1 MTGGRSDAAASP
13 GRRGDVRIRRAAARL
28 ILAAAALSHSSCAS
42 PGPAVEARRGLAPS
56 RPGPEEPY
64 LVRDFRIGWY
74 DTIRKPETPGILAAG
89 GFDSVMPYV
98 GNRSMEQVRSFLDAA
113 DEAGVGVH
121 LDVPRAAVRDRDGR
135 ALEEYIRE
143 FRDSP
148 ALLSWYL
155 YDEPEW
161 KPGIRPGMLERSYS
175 RIKDLDPQHPV
186 ALVFMFPSLAGA
198 YRGAMDSY
206 WIDHYPVLKGRS
218 EFHALRGGQYADKL
232 KRYGQSADRLG
243 LPLTF
248 VAQGYGQGED
258 GSDQF
263 RRRLP
268 TPEEARYMFWAS
280 FLARPEEVLYWTLY
294 RTRES
299 WFRETLVPL
308 VREFR
313 ELFPDALEYRSA
325 EGFRISGGD
334 AEALVLGD
342 GRGGLRL
349 LLLGRE
355 DQPKELR
362 IEAPGGYT
370 FPTGDGG
377 RERSRSRVLGPHG
390 AVLLEISEIP

>member
-1 MTGGRSDAAASP
+1 MKSGRPGAAAFP
-13 GRRGDVRIRRAAARL
+13 GHRSGVRIRSAAARL
-28 ILAAAALSHSSCAS
+28 LLAAAALSPSSCAS

-56 RPGPEEPY
+56 RPGPDEPY

-74 DTIRKPETPGILAAG
+74 DTIRKPETPGVLADG

-98 GNRSMEQVRSFLDAA
+98 GDRGLEQVRAFLSAA
-113 DEAGVGVH
+113 GEAGIGVH
-121 LDVPRAAVRDRDGR
+121 LDVPRAAVRDPDGR
-135 ALEEYIRE
+135 ALAAYVRE

-161 KPGIRPGMLERSYS
+161 KPGIRPGMLERGYA
-175 RIKDLDPQHPV
+175 RVKALDPHHPA

-206 WIDHYPVLKGRS
+206 WIDHYPVLKGS
-218 EFHALRGGQYADKL
+218 PEFHALRGGRYADKL
-232 KRYGQSADRLG
+232 KRYGRSADRLG

-248 VAQGYGQGED
+248 VAQGYGRGED

-280 FLARPEEVLYWTLY
+280 FLARPAEILYWTLY

-313 ELFPDALEYRSA
+313 ERFPDAVEYLPDP
-325 EGFRISGGD
+325 GFRILGGRTD
-334 AEALVLGD
+334 SVFLGN

-349 LLLGRE
+349 VVLSRE
-355 DQPKELR
+355 
-362 IEAPGGYT
+362 
-370 FPTGDGG
+370 G
-377 RERSRSRVLGPHG
+377 RERELILQAPTGYAFTGGPG
-390 AVLLEISEIP
+390 EAAREFRADLEPYGVLLLVISEIR